1 MSNINVSYDRINQTA
16 THLDVGREEL
26 NQKIDELNRIIDG
39 LVQDGFATTA
49 ASGAY
54 QETFLVYANGAKE
67 TILGLEGL
75 ATFLRKTAE
84 TLRSTD
90 ESIAS
95 ALR

>member
-16 THLDVGREEL
+16 TQLDVGREEL

>member
-16 THLDVGREEL
+16 TQLDVGREEL

-54 QETFLVYANGAKE
+54 QETFL
-67 TILGLEGL
+67 
-75 ATFLRKTAE
+75 
-84 TLRSTD
+84 
-90 ESIAS
+90 
-95 ALR
+95 